1 MGVAFL
7 SVGSRVWHDG
17 QMWKVV
23 ALAADR
29 ATIVSAVGAR
39 SVSVVELLAAAGT
52 RLLDAP
58 TDGPAPAVGPLLA
71 NLSEHERP
79 QLEFRLGHVREVLT
93 GFRSGQASNPANGEP
108 RPDYQPSRAGPD
120 G

>member
-17 QMWKVV
+17 QMWKVL

-29 ATIVSAVGAR
+29 ATIESAAGAR

-58 TDGPAPAVGPLLA
+58 PDEAVPAIGPLLA
-71 NLSEHERP
+71 NLTEHERI

-93 GFRSGQASNPANGEP
+93 GFRSGQVSNPRTASP
-108 RPDYQPSRAGPD
+108 ALTISPAVR
-120 G
+120 